1 MRKVAFIS
9 ILITIPVWIGFY
21 YIADRGIGFDPM
33 TEQSLKEVLKTA
45 TIIEKSSEVSGDSR
59 SFKSKPNVN

>member
-1 MRKVAFIS
+1 MRKIAFIV

-33 TEQSLKEVLKTA
+33 TEQSVE
-45 TIIEKSSEVSGDSR
+45 R
-59 SFKSKPNVN
+59 SAQNEQNYQKI